1 MRNSEI
7 IIIGGGLAGL
17 TAGIHL
23 SKKGV
28 SVVIIEKNDYPKH
41 KVCGEY
47 LSNEVLP
54 YFEWLDLNLSS
65 LNPVNINEIQLST
78 KKGSTIKTKLP
89 LGGLGISRYEL
100 DFYLY
105 KKALSNGCKILIE
118 EVEKINFRNNKFS
131 ITTSNSTL
139 LIADFVIGAY
149 GKRSNIDVRLNRN
162 FIQQKSPW
170 LAVKGHYFL
179 NFPND
184 LVGLHNFNGGY
195 CGVSKV
201 ENNVVNICYLTKYTS
216 FKEHKNIHDFQNLVL
231 RQNPHLNELFS
242 NATLLFEK
250 PLTISQISFAEKLQI
265 ENHILMVGDTAGLI
279 HPLCGNGMAMAIHSA
294 KLVSELIIDYTSD
307 TIKTRMELEKQ
318 YEKNWS
324 SNFEKR
330 LKFGRILSKIL
341 LRPKLSEA
349 LIRIVIMF
357 PFALRA
363 IIKKTHGKPIT
374 INGY

>member
-1 MRNSEI
+1 MRNSKI

-28 SVVIIEKNDYPKH
+28 SVVIVEKNDYPKH

-65 LNPVNINEIQLST
+65 LNPVNINEIELST
-78 KKGSTIKTKLP
+78 KKGTTIKTKLP

-105 KKALSNGCKILIE
+105 KKALFYGCKILNE
-118 EVEKINFRNNKFS
+118 EVENIYFEKNRFS
-131 ITTSNSTL
+131 VTTSNNTL
-139 LIADFVIGAY
+139 LIADFVIGAF
-149 GKRSNIDVRLNRN
+149 GKRSNIDLRLNRN

-170 LAVKGHYFL
+170 LAVKGHYSL

-184 LVGLHNFNGGY
+184 IVGLHNFNGGY

-201 ENNVVNICYLTKYTS
+201 ENNVVNICYLAKYKS
-216 FKEHKNIHDFQNLVL
+216 FKEYKNILDFQNLVII
-231 RQNPHLNELFS
+231 QNPHLNKLFN

-294 KLVSELIIDYTSD
+294 KLVSELIIDYTSNA
-307 TIKTRMELEKQ
+307 IKTRMELEKQ
-318 YEKNWS
+318 YQKNWS

-341 LRPKLSEA
+341 LQPTLSE
-349 LIRIVIMF
+349 IMMRIIIMF
-357 PFALRA
+357 PFALKA

-374 INGY
+374 INEH

>member
-54 YFEWLDLNLSS
+54 YFQWLDLNLSS
-65 LNPVNINEIQLST
+65 LNPVNINEIELST
-78 KKGSTIKTKLP
+78 KKGTTIKTKLP

-201 ENNVVNICYLTKYTS
+201 ENNVVNICYLAKYKS

-294 KLVSELIIDYTSD
+294 KLVSELLIDYTSD